1 MRRSPA
7 FFVRCAEVVPSPCC
21 SESLSVIGS
30 RSRKL
35 VHATGEK
42 SELVIRRLRCIGCR
56 KIHHE
61 LPDCIVPYKRYE
73 SACVENV
80 ITLEPSEV
88 DVAADHST
96 LFRWRSWFCSLAAYL
111 LGCLE
116 SIAIR
121 FHLEVVE
128 ESSAPSQTA
137 HHSRFGRYV
146 GDAYG
151 WLSRV
156 VRPIANSNLWV
167 HTRSAFL
174 SEAP

>member
-1 MRRSPA
+1 M
-7 FFVRCAEVVPSPCC
+7 
-21 SESLSVIGS
+21 IGS

-137 HHSRFGRYV
+137 HH
-146 GDAYG
+146 
-151 WLSRV
+151 
-156 VRPIANSNLWV
+156 
-167 HTRSAFL
+167 
-174 SEAP
+174 

>member
-21 SESLSVIGS
+21 NTRLSVIGS

-42 SELVIRRLRCIGCR
+42 SEFVIRRMRCTGCR

-73 SACVENV
+73 SACVEKV

-96 LFRWRSWFCSLAAYL
+96 LFRWRSWF
-111 LGCLE
+111 
-116 SIAIR
+116 
-121 FHLEVVE
+121 
-128 ESSAPSQTA
+128 
-137 HHSRFGRYV
+137 
-146 GDAYG
+146 
-151 WLSRV
+151 
-156 VRPIANSNLWV
+156 
-167 HTRSAFL
+167 
-174 SEAP
+174 